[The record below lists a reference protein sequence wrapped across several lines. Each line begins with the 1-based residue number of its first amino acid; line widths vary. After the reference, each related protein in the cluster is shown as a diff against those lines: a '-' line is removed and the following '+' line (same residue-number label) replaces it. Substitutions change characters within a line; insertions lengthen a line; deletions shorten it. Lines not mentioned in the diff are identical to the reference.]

1 MKRTNYLILTGL
13 LLLSLGGCSEKIAPS
28 SGAGKQGK
36 DFDASTFNYLYVE
49 AIKQKLMGN
58 SGDAL
63 KYFEQ
68 CVAINPKSDASY
80 YQMAQIVI
88 AGNDL
93 KNGKLYAEK
102 ALSVD
107 EGNIWYLMM
116 LAGIYYQEKNA
127 DSAIVYYEKAA
138 KYFPEKENLQ
148 LTLGNLYSENREFEK
163 ANVKFRDLEDKVG
176 PHESVILSS
185 VKNLM
190 AAGKYDEALIKM
202 NGLLKIKPEEILYNG
217 LLAEIYSGQGE
228 VVKAMEVYNM
238 LMLKY
243 PDDPQI
249 QLSLADFLI
258 SHSQFDDLFQIL
270 TTISLNSKIG
280 LQDKVAL
287 FVRLLD
293 IPDFIISAGDR
304 LSVSLMVLEAEY
316 KDDNIVPL
324 LRADIMIKQ
333 LKYAEAVS
341 RMEELIKLNADNYYA
356 WEKLLFLY
364 LQTGDY
370 INLMKRGEEC
380 ARLFNRSFIAKVLYA
395 NGAIETGNYTVAI
408 EELRKA
414 EILAGDS
421 KSDLMQILTMKADVF
436 YRMKEY
442 TKAFEIF
449 EQALANSKE
458 DLTVLNNYAYYL
470 AEQNLDLR
478 NAEEMSERVVE
489 KEGTNTTYLDTYA
502 WVLYKRGKLNEAAK
516 IMERIINSDE
526 KPDAEWFEHYGFILK
541 RQKKYEEAV
550 KMWRIALDIDSSKD
564 HLKKEIENCEK

>member
-1 MKRTNYLILTGL
+1 
-13 LLLSLGGCSEKIAPS
+13 
-28 SGAGKQGK
+28 
-36 DFDASTFNYLYVE
+36 
-49 AIKQKLMGN
+49 MGN

-88 AGNDL
+88 AANDL

-116 LAGIYYQEKNA
+116 LAGIYYQEKNV

-163 ANVKFRDLEDKVG
+163 ANMKFRDLEDKVG

-190 AAGKYDEALIKM
+190 AAGKYDEALIKV
-202 NGLLKIKPEEILYNG
+202 NELLKIKPEEILYNG
-217 LLAEIYSGQGE
+217 LLAEIYSGQGDE
-228 VVKAMEVYNM
+228 VKAMEVYNM
-238 LMLKY
+238 LMLRY

-333 LKYAEAVS
+333 LKYDEAES
-341 RMEELIKLNADNYYA
+341 RLEELVKVNADNYYA

-364 LQTGDY
+364 LQKGDY
-370 INLMKRGEEC
+370 VKLMKRGEEC

-395 NGAIETGNYTVAI
+395 NGAIETGNYPVAI

-414 EILAGDS
+414 EILAGDN
-421 KSDLMQILTMKADVF
+421 KSDLMQILTMKADVY
-436 YRMKEY
+436 YRMKDY

-449 EQALANSKE
+449 EQALVNNSE

-470 AEQNLDLR
+470 AEQDLNLR
-478 NAEEMSERVVE
+478 YAEEMSERVVE
-489 KEGTNTTYLDTYA
+489 KERTNTTYLDTYA

-516 IMERIINSDE
+516 IMERIISSDE

-564 HLKKEIENCEK
+564 HLKNEIENCEK